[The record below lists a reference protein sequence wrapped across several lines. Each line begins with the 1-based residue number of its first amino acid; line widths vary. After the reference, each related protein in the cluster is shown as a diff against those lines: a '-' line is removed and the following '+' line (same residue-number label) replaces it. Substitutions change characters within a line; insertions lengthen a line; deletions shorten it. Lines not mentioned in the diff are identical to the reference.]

1 MGAWWHQC
9 YHNGSAYFRD
19 VWNLLDAFNVCI
31 MMSVLGIRIVIWYD
45 GIDSTHAMPSGA
57 LMSAS
62 VSVGRLGLEA
72 QQIDYLM
79 QVIAT
84 DGP

>member
-1 MGAWWHQC
+1 MAQG

>member
-1 MGAWWHQC
+1 
-9 YHNGSAYFRD
+9 
-19 VWNLLDAFNVCI
+19 

-45 GIDSTHAMPSGA
+45 GIDSAHAMPSGA

-62 VSVGRLGLEA
+62 LSTGRLGLET

-84 DGP
+84 DDP

>member
-1 MGAWWHQC
+1 
-9 YHNGSAYFRD
+9 
-19 VWNLLDAFNVCI
+19 
-31 MMSVLGIRIVIWYD
+31 
-45 GIDSTHAMPSGA
+45 MPSGA